1 MYNSGVQTEG
11 LNDSVLIQKIL
22 NGEQNLYEQIIRRY
36 NQRLY
41 RVGMSILKN
50 AAEVEDAMQVCY
62 IKAYEHLV
70 SFEQRSSFG
79 TWLTRIMLNECLAQ
93 KNKKNRRKEMRGNED
108 LHFMDS
114 TTPVNLLMNK
124 ELSAVLETAIAGL
137 PEKYRMVFIL
147 REIEN
152 MSVKQTS
159 EVLSLQETNIKV
171 RLNRAKTM
179 LRENL
184 DTYMKENIYSFHLS
198 RCNHMVEEV
207 FRALQ
212 INGYKD
218 AETDFPAF

>member
-1 MYNSGVQTEG
+1 
-11 LNDSVLIQKIL
+11 
-22 NGEQNLYEQIIRRY
+22 
-36 NQRLY
+36 
-41 RVGMSILKN
+41 MS
-50 AAEVEDAMQVCY
+50 E
-62 IKAYEHLV
+62 
-70 SFEQRSSFG
+70 
-79 TWLTRIMLNECLAQ
+79 
-93 KNKKNRRKEMRGNED
+93 NED

-159 EVLSLQETNIKV
+159 EVLSLRETNIKV

-198 RCNHMVEEV
+198 RCNLMVDKV
-207 FRALQ
+207 FMALQ
-212 INGYKD
+212 ING
-218 AETDFPAF
+218 FSS

>member
-1 MYNSGVQTEG
+1 MMYNSAVQTDG
-11 LNDSVLIQKIL
+11 LNDTVLIQKIL
-22 NGEQNLYEQIIRRY
+22 NGEQNLYEKIIRRY

-62 IKAYEHLV
+62 IKAFEHLT

-93 KNKKNRRKEMRGNED
+93 KNKKNRRKEMSENED

-159 EVLSLQETNIKV
+159 EVLSLRETNIKV

-198 RCNHMVEEV
+198 RCNLMVDKV
-207 FRALQ
+207 FMALQ
-212 INGYKD
+212 ING
-218 AETDFPAF
+218 FSS